1 MHVAGA
7 ASNSRDAIAGQD
19 VHCPAAHVPC
29 QHHGYTHAGQLRDD
43 VRLASAAG
51 RGSQHL
57 FRYDLVLVINTEDGE
72 TLAVAEVLIDL
83 RAV

>member
-7 ASNSRDAIAGQD
+7 ASNSRDSVAGQD
-19 VHCPAAHVPC
+19 VHRPAAHIPR

-57 FRYDLVLVINTEDGE
+57 FRYDLVLVINTKDGE